1 MSPDLP
7 PAGAARSAEELNARI
22 RAFWVDGRGHPQVP
36 LNAEQRAEYEEL
48 LAELEQVTRGDVT
61 TAA

>member
-1 MSPDLP
+1 MPTTPPPD
-7 PAGAARSAEELNARI
+7 GVARSAEELNAAI

-36 LNAEQRAEYEEL
+36 LTAEQRAEYEQL
-48 LAELEQVTRGDVT
+48 CAELRQVQRGDVT